1 MQNEATEHQPS
12 APSPQQIVRWIRY
25 GVGIGLVGVLFV
37 GIICGPLAIYFG
49 VRARTAASAL
59 DVRRHKTT
67 ANLIIGLGV
76 FDILFFLIRVVGT
89 IRLIGTG
96 G

>member
-1 MQNEATEHQPS
+1 MEDASRESQTS
-12 APSPQQIVRWIRY
+12 PSPERITRWLGY

-49 VRARTAASAL
+49 VRARKAAVAPDARGLKTKAAL
-59 DVRRHKTT
+59 IV
-67 ANLIIGLGV
+67 GLGV
-76 FDILFFLIRVVGT
+76 FDILIFLIRVVGT
-89 IRLIGTG
+89 IRLIGAG

>member
-1 MQNEATEHQPS
+1 MEDASSESRTS
-12 APSPQQIVRWIRY
+12 PSPERITRWLGY
-25 GVGIGLVGVLFV
+25 GLGIGLVGLLFV

-49 VRARTAASAL
+49 VRARKAAVAL
-59 DVRRHKTT
+59 DSRGFKTK
-67 ANLIIGLGV
+67 AALIIGLGV